1 MAEQSAI
8 APGLTRR
15 RLLLPLLAVA
25 LFALIVAMFWVGLG
39 LDPRKLPS
47 ALLDKPVPAFDL
59 PGLREGE
66 PGLKAEDLKGQV
78 TLVNVFA
85 SWCVPCRIEHP
96 LLLRLAK
103 EKKAQVVGIAWK
115 DTRKDAQAFLDELGN
130 PYGRV
135 GFDGPGR
142 VGIDWG
148 VYGVPETYVVDRDGR
163 IRYKVVGPMMPEEL
177 NERVL
182 PLIEKLKK

>member
-1 MAEQSAI
+1 MAEQSAA
-8 APGLTRR
+8 APGPTSRR
-15 RLLLPLLAVA
+15 ILLPLLAVA

-66 PGLKAEDLKGQV
+66 PGLKTDDLNGQV

-103 EKKAQVVGIAWK
+103 ENKVQVVGIAWK
-115 DTRKDAQAFLDELGN
+115 DTRGNAQAFLDELGN
-130 PYGRV
+130 PYARV
-135 GFDGPGR
+135 GFDGAGR

-148 VYGVPETYVVDRDGR
+148 VYGVPETYIVDRDGR
-163 IRYKVVGPMMPEEL
+163 IRYKVVGPMMPAEL

>member
-1 MAEQSAI
+1 MTEQGAAASG
-8 APGLTRR
+8 PMSRR
-15 RLLLPLLAVA
+15 TLLPILVVL
-25 LFALIVAMFWVGLG
+25 LFALIVAMFWLGLS
-39 LDPRKLPS
+39 LDPRRLPS

-59 PGLREGE
+59 PALRDGE
-66 PGLKAEDLKGQV
+66 PGLKADDLKGGV

-103 EKKAQVVGIAWK
+103 EKKVQVVGIAWK

-135 GFDGPGR
+135 G
-142 VGIDWG
+142 IDWG
-148 VYGVPETYVVDRDGR
+148 VYGVPETYVVDREGR

-182 PLIEKLKK
+182 PLVEKLQK

>member
-1 MAEQSAI
+1 MADEAATVPVS
-8 APGLTRR
+8 PRR
-15 RLLLPLLAVA
+15 RVLLPLLAVA

-47 ALLDKPVPAFDL
+47 ALLDKPVPEFDL
-59 PGLREGE
+59 PPLKEGG
-66 PGLKAEDLKGQV
+66 PGLASADLKGQV
-78 TLVNVFA
+78 TLVNIFA

-103 EKKAQVVGIAWK
+103 EKKVAVVGIAWK
-115 DTRKDAQAFLDELGN
+115 DKRADAQAFLAELGN
-130 PYGRV
+130 PYARI
-135 GFDGPGR
+135 GFDGSGR
-142 VGIDWG
+142 AGIDWG